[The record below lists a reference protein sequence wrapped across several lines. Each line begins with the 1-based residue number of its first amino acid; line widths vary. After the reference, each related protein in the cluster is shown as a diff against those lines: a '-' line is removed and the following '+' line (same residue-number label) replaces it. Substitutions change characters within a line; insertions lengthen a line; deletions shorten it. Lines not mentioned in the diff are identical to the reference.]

1 MTAKEYI
8 KNYGSDYESEGAM
21 FLFTADELIKFIGNY
36 AIMKCKEQNIEAIE
50 LMLKTLSAELPFAG
64 LLSVSIIKRYVE
76 GLRSEINE
84 KLNQTNNE

>member
-36 AIMKCKEQNIEAIE
+36 AIMKCKEQREECADYIRLWYDDKEIIRDIIRDILNTPLPNIFEEA
-50 LMLKTLSAELPFAG
+50 K
-64 LLSVSIIKRYVE
+64 
-76 GLRSEINE
+76 
-84 KLNQTNNE
+84 

>member
-36 AIMKCKEQNIEAIE
+36 AIMKCKEQREKCAKG
-50 LMLKTLSAELPFAG
+50 LKKTIYGRTINAFLNPDE
-64 LLSVSIIKRYVE
+64 VEIIKNN
-76 GLRSEINE
+76 I
-84 KLNQTNNE
+84 LNAKEPEL

>member
-1 MTAKEYI
+1 MTPETI
-8 KNYGSDYESEGAM
+8 K
-21 FLFTADELIKFIGNY
+21 
-36 AIMKCKEQNIEAIE
+36 QHIEAIE

-76 GLRSEINE
+76 GLRAELNE

>member
-1 MTAKEYI
+1 MTPETI
-8 KNYGSDYESEGAM
+8 K
-21 FLFTADELIKFIGNY
+21 KH
-36 AIMKCKEQNIEAIE
+36 IEAIE

-76 GLRSEINE
+76 GLRAELNE